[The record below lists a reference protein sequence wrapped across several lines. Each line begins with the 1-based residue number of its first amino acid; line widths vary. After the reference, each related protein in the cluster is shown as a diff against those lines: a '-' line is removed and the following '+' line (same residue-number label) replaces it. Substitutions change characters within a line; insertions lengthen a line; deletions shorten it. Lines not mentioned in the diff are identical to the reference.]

1 MANVENSMKQEVNA
15 KIIGVQMCLDL
26 GNFG

>member
-1 MANVENSMKQEVNA
+1 MANVGNSMKQEVTA

-26 GNFG
+26 DDFG